1 MTHLADTDRVARG
14 ELFRSLHERDRPFVV
29 ANAYDAGTAKLLA
42 ALGFE
47 ALATTSSGLAF
58 ALGVP
63 DGRGRVSREATLA
76 NARAIAQA
84 TSLPVT
90 ADLENCFADDPAEV
104 ATTIRLAAEAGL
116 AGGSIEDST
125 GRPEQPLYPIA
136 LAIERVHAAV
146 EAANALPYPFT
157 LTARAENYVHGIADP
172 DDVMRRLEGYARVGA
187 HVLYAPFVPLDLLA
201 SIVRLTPKP
210 VNAVISAAN
219 ANWTTSQLAALG
231 VKRISIGGMLA
242 RAALTAVSSA
252 AREILDGS
260 FSYGA
265 TVNTFPKV

>member
-1 MTHLADTDRVARG
+1 MITIDDADRVDRG
-14 ELFRSLHERDRPFVV
+14 ERFRKLHERDRPLVV
-29 ANAYDAGTAKLLA
+29 PNAYDAGTAKLLA

-58 ALGVP
+58 AIGAP
-63 DGRGRVSREATLA
+63 DGRGRVGREATLA
-76 NARAIAQA
+76 NARSIAEA

-90 ADLENCFADDPAEV
+90 ADLENCFADDPAQV

-116 AGGSIEDST
+116 AGGSIEDAT

-146 EAANALPYPFT
+146 EAANALPCPFV
-157 LTARAENYVHGIADP
+157 LTARAETYVYGMADP

-187 HVLYAPFVPLDLLA
+187 HVLYAPFVPLDLLV
-201 SIVRLTPKP
+201 SIVKLTPRP
-210 VNAVISAAN
+210 VNALVSAAN
-219 ANWTTSQLAALG
+219 ADWTVSQLAALG

-242 RAALTAVSSA
+242 RAALTAVNRA

-260 FSYGA
+260 FSYGRTLDA
-265 TVNTFPKV
+265 FPEV